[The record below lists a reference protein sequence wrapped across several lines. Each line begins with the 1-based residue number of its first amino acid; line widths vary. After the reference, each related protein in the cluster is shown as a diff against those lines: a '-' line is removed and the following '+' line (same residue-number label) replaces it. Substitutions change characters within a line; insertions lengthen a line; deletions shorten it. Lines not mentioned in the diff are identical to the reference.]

1 MIDGLLAVFSF
12 LVGLA
17 LIMAAAWKTKET
29 GCPGIHCDRRVLR
42 GVGVLVMTCLAS
54 IGMFLVLI
62 HPRLSGAEI
71 LALLLAVFLFGFG
84 VAIAGIFFVSA
95 RPSSPQAPSQTIRQT
110 QTLLFISDNSETR

>member
-29 GCPGIHCDRRVLR
+29 GTPGVRCDRRILR
-42 GVGVLVMTCLAS
+42 GVGVLAMASLAS
-54 IGMFLVLI
+54 VGMFLVLI
-62 HPRLSGAEI
+62 PLRLSGAEI

-84 VAIAGIFFVSA
+84 VAIAGNFFANAQPTS
-95 RPSSPQAPSQTIRQT
+95 RQTPPQIIRQT
-110 QTLLFISDNSETR
+110 QTLLFISENSET